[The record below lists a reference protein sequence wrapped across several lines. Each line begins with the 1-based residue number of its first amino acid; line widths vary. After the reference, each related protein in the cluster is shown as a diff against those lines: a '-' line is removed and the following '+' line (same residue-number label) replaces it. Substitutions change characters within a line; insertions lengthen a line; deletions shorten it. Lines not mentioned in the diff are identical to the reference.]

1 MKCKN
6 CVHLRI
12 MHELSKGKE
21 EKYTWCPVRCY
32 RVDVEIERDCDKY
45 ECMTNA
51 DRIRN
56 MTDEELAEW
65 ILEKDDNWE
74 NICKQCKTDTYCE
87 DDIDCKIAIL
97 NWLQKEV
104 E

>member
-6 CVHLRI
+6 CKNLYN
-12 MHELSKGKE
+12 LSDENNVIVDK
-21 EKYTWCPVRCY
+21 WCVKKNDNP
-32 RVDVEIERDCDKY
+32 DIETDRDCY
-45 ECMTNA
+45 GFECMTNA

-65 ILEKDDNWE
+65 IVEKDDNWE

-97 NWLQKEV
+97 NLLQKEV